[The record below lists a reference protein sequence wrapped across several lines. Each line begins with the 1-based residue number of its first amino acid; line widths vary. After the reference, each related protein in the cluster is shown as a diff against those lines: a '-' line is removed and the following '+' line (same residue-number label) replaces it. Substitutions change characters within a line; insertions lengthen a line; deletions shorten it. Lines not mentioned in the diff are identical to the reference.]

1 MDSKALFRSSFVCE
15 CGREHSCPVEKV
27 IIGSG
32 VVHEAAAVLTGI
44 QTALIVSDRNT
55 RPLAIEPLTIGL
67 VEKQIE
73 YREVYFDE
81 EGILIP
87 NEDALEKL
95 TEAVLMLLDNGK
107 AKETL
112 AIIGIGSG
120 VINDI
125 CKQVSFEQDLPY
137 MIIATAPSMDG
148 YASNVSALILKG
160 MKATLTA
167 RPPRWIIGDTAILK
181 DAPIDMVRAGMGDIL
196 GKFSCLND
204 WKLATLITGEHFC
217 KTIYDM
223 TKKEAV
229 RCAENIEKCL
239 SRDEEAIGELMTS
252 LVMVGVAMA
261 YMGNSRPASGC
272 EHHISHFFEVTGVA
286 FHKPYLAHGIDVAY
300 STILTMWLR
309 EKLVKEDPS
318 VFRYSFDQA
327 QFEDS
332 IRRVYGPLAKEVLE
346 LQNRSEMYKDRLDVI
361 SARWR
366 EIVEILKDAPT
377 GEEMTE
383 MLKRAGYDWETFVS
397 FYGKDRML
405 DAAMYAK
412 DVRARYTVVWLLQ
425 NAGLL
430 EKYAKEVIE

>member
-1 MDSKALFRSSFVCE
+1 MRNQALFRSSFVCE
-15 CGREHSCPVEKV
+15 CGRVHSCPIENV
-27 IIGSG
+27 IIKSG
-32 VVHEAAAVLTGI
+32 AVNEAAEALTGF
-44 QTALIVSDRNT
+44 QTAIIVSDRNT
-55 RPLAIEPLTIGL
+55 RPLAIEPLINGL
-67 VEKQIE
+67 KAAGIMYE
-73 YREVYFDE
+73 EVYYDS

-95 TEAVLMLLDNGK
+95 TKTVQLQLDFEK

-125 CKQVSFEQDLPY
+125 CKQVSFEQGLPY

-167 RPPRWIIGDTAILK
+167 RPPRWIIGDTQILK
-181 DAPIDMVRAGMGDIL
+181 DAPVDMIRAGMGDIL

-204 WKLATLITGEHFC
+204 WKLAVLITGEHFC
-217 KTIYDM
+217 QTIYDM

-229 RCAENIEKCL
+229 LCAENIEKCL
-239 SRDEEAIGELMTS
+239 SHDEEAIGGLMTS

-300 STILTMWLR
+300 STILTMRLR
-309 EKLVKEDPS
+309 EMLVKEDPS

-332 IRRVYGPLAKEVLE
+332 IRRVYGPLAEEVLE

-361 SARWR
+361 SARWG

-383 MLKRAGYDWETFVS
+383 MLKRAGYDWEAFVS
-397 FYGKDRML
+397 FYGKDRIL

-430 EKYAKEVIE
+430 GKYAKEAVE